1 VLTVYVLLLAFTRD
15 SALSTQDSV
24 QDSITVTAT
33 KTKSRLADTPASV
46 VVVSRETI
54 ESSAAA
60 TVDDALR
67 QVPGF
72 TLFRRAGSRTANPTT
87 QGVSLRGLGASGASR
102 ALVLDDGVPLN
113 DPFGGWIYWG
123 RVPRVAIERV
133 EIVRGGASDLYGS
146 GAMGG
151 VVQFI
156 RRVDDAISAEV
167 GYGQQSTADGQ
178 LYAAT
183 KRGEWRAAVAA
194 DVFDTAGYVL
204 VQPSQRGA
212 VDRAADSRHTAVDA
226 TVARGGVF
234 LRASHFSESRNN
246 GTPLQINDTTIRQ
259 LTLGADLPALALRA
273 YASDQDYRQTFS
285 AIAANRLSERLTV
298 DQRVPS
304 TGRGA
309 SAQWFASSRGHHVV
323 VAGAEGREVR
333 GASDEG
339 AARVSGRQR
348 TAAAYVE
355 DVMTLSQRLTATAAL
370 RVDRWRDTA
379 WSPRATLLFRVT
391 DRLAFTAAAYRAF
404 RAPTLNELIRG
415 FRVGN
420 VVTQANDRLGPE
432 RLSAFEAGVRRGPLR
447 MTLFDMTTT
456 DTIANVTLSVTPALI
471 TRRRENFGSSRSRG
485 AEIDFE
491 QRLGARW
498 TVDAGWLSTD
508 AKLSTGKRPPQVPR
522 HQATLQVRFDN
533 AGAQLRWS
541 SMQFDDDLNR
551 LPLRGYVVADVFAAR
566 GPFFVAVE
574 NLFDRRLET
583 AATPV
588 ITLGQPRSARV
599 GLRFRQ

>member
-1 VLTVYVLLLAFTRD
+1 
-15 SALSTQDSV
+15 
-24 QDSITVTAT
+24 
-33 KTKSRLADTPASV
+33 LADTPASV
-46 VVVSRETI
+46 VVVSREALAGT
-54 ESSAAA
+54 AAA

-133 EIVRGGASDLYGS
+133 EVVRGGASDLYGS

-156 RRVDDAISAEV
+156 RRADRTVSAEV
-167 GYGQQSTADGQ
+167 SYGQQQTANGQ

-183 KRGEWRAAVAA
+183 KRESWRAAIAA
-194 DVFDTAGYVL
+194 DLFDTAGYVL

-212 VDRAADSRHTAVDA
+212 VDRAADSSHTAVDA

-234 LRASHFSESRNN
+234 LRASHYSESRNN

-273 YASDQDYRQTFS
+273 YASEQDYRQTFS
-285 AIAANRLSERLTV
+285 AIAADRKSERLTV

-309 SAQWFASSRGHHVV
+309 SAQWFASSRGRHVIV
-323 VAGAEGREVR
+323 TGAEGREVR

-339 AARVSGRQR
+339 ATRVSGRQR
-348 TAAAYVE
+348 TGAAYVE
-355 DVMTLSQRLTATAAL
+355 DVMTLGPRLTATAAL
-370 RVDRWRDTA
+370 RVDKWRDTA
-379 WSPRATLLFRVT
+379 WSPRAALLFRAN
-391 DRLAFTAAAYRAF
+391 DHLALTAAAYRAF

-420 VVTQANDRLGPE
+420 VVTQANDQLGPE
-432 RLSAFEAGVRRGPLR
+432 RLSAFEVGVRSGPLR
-447 MTLFDMTTT
+447 ATLFSMTTT

-498 TVDAGWLSTD
+498 TIDAGWLSTD
-508 AKLSTGKRPPQVPR
+508 ARLSTGKRPPQVPR
-522 HQATLQVRFDN
+522 HQATLQVRFDTV
-533 AGAQLRWS
+533 GAQLRWS
-541 SMQFDDDLNR
+541 AMQFDDDLNQ
-551 LPLRGYVVADVFAAR
+551 LPLRGYFVADVFAAR
-566 GPFFVAVE
+566 GHFFIAVE
-574 NLFDRRLET
+574 NVFDRRVET

-588 ITLGQPRSARV
+588 ITLGQPRAARV
-599 GLRFRQ
+599 GLRFRP

>member
-1 VLTVYVLLLAFTRD
+1 MLTIFVLIALTQD
-15 SALSTQDSV
+15 PALSTHHSE
-24 QDSITVTAT
+24 ITVTAT

-46 VVVSRETI
+46 VVISRQALAST
-54 ESSAAA
+54 AAA

-156 RRVDDAISAEV
+156 RRADEAVSADIS
-167 GYGQQSTADGQ
+167 YGQQQTADGQ
-178 LYAAT
+178 LYVAT
-183 KRGEWRAAVAA
+183 TRGDWRASLAA
-194 DVFDTAGYVL
+194 DLFATDGYIL

-212 VDRAADSRHTAVDA
+212 VDRPADSRHTAVDA
-226 TVARGGVF
+226 TVGRGGVF
-234 LRASHFSESRNN
+234 LRASHYRESRNN

-259 LTLGADLPALALRA
+259 LTLGADLPALAIRA

-285 AIAANRLSERLTV
+285 AIAADRRSERLTV

-309 SAQWFASSRGHHVV
+309 SAQWFASARGRHVII
-323 VAGAEGREVR
+323 AGAEGREVS

-339 AARVSGRQR
+339 ATRVSGRQR
-348 TAAAYVE
+348 TGAAYVE
-355 DVMTLSQRLTATAAL
+355 DVMTLGPRLTATAAL

-379 WSPRATLLFRVT
+379 WSPRATLLFRAT
-391 DRLAFTAAAYRAF
+391 DRLALTAAAYRAF

-420 VVTQANDRLGPE
+420 VVTQANDQLGPE
-432 RLSAFEAGVRRGPLR
+432 RLSAFEVGVRSGPLR
-447 MTLFDMTTT
+447 ATLFSMTTT
-456 DTIANVTLSVTPALI
+456 DTIANVTLLVTPALI

-498 TVDAGWLSTD
+498 TIDAGWLSTD
-508 AKLSTGKRPPQVPR
+508 ARLSTGKRPPQVPR

-533 AGAQLRWS
+533 VGAQLRWS
-541 SMQFDDDLNR
+541 AMQFDDDLNQ
-551 LPLRGYVVADVFAAR
+551 LPLRGTFVADVFAAR
-566 GPFFVAVE
+566 PIAPRVDAIVAVE
-574 NLFDRRLET
+574 NLFDRRVET

-588 ITLGQPRSARV
+588 ITLGQPRAARI
-599 GLRFRQ
+599 GLRLR